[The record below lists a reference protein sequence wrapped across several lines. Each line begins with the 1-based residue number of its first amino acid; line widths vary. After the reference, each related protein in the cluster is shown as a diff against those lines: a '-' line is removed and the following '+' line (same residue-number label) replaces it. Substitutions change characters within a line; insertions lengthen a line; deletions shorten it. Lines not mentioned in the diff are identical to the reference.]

1 MNGAGLKRLCAIFLA
16 GIFLPE
22 SKDNV
27 KSDGQEC
34 PSYTN
39 KTKVKSPG
47 RVARVRTVG
56 SASGLRA
63 PGLSVSGRSRAPGG
77 LR

>member
-39 KTKVKSPG
+39 KSKVKSDE
-47 RVARVRTVG
+47 
-56 SASGLRA
+56 
-63 PGLSVSGRSRAPGG
+63 LSVSGRSRAPGG